1 MFCKP
6 KSVSFAREKIEKE
19 INRLTGEE
27 VLEMIENSE
36 WATPI
41 VSVPKSNSQIR
52 LCRDYK
58 VTLIHTYL

>member
-58 VTLIHTYL
+58 VITLIHT